1 MKFIPIFLILLFLF
15 ISYGTANSQTVS
27 ILLPKN
33 ISDDK
38 EIEWVSRTFGRALL
52 LEVKKEGKFK
62 SDIIEDTKNFPDTD
76 FIVISSFKKS
86 KDGKRIIFYLN
97 ILSKEGNNL
106 LKGGKYS
113 LVESFS
119 FAFLPELTYEMK
131 TYISRLVRLYLAA
144 SIRPDSK
151 FNPIKYN
158 FKQEVIS
165 KITEILPQAKEKI
178 NQDELIFSPEEVDKW
193 FKIGV
198 QNISQ
203 GKIHEGI
210 SYILR
215 FVSKKGPDFITENEF
230 MQDENVSKAMEIIK
244 IALPGT
250 SKNRDESMR
259 IFIASQFYRDFSEN
273 EISRLSLSLEKDMFM
288 WPAMKRLGEI
298 WVARGNYRESL
309 QFLRDYISAAN
320 ESFDFILSFSKVISL
335 VDELARG
342 F

>member
-1 MKFIPIFLILLFLF
+1 
-15 ISYGTANSQTVS
+15 
-27 ILLPKN
+27 
-33 ISDDK
+33 
-38 EIEWVSRTFGRALL
+38 
-52 LEVKKEGKFK
+52 
-62 SDIIEDTKNFPDTD
+62 
-76 FIVISSFKKS
+76 
-86 KDGKRIIFYLN
+86 
-97 ILSKEGNNL
+97 
-106 LKGGKYS
+106 
-113 LVESFS
+113 
-119 FAFLPELTYEMK
+119 
-131 TYISRLVRLYLAA
+131 
-144 SIRPDSK
+144 
-151 FNPIKYN
+151 
-158 FKQEVIS
+158 
-165 KITEILPQAKEKI
+165 
-178 NQDELIFSPEEVDKW
+178 
-193 FKIGV
+193 
-198 QNISQ
+198 
-203 GKIHEGI
+203 
-210 SYILR
+210 LR

-298 WVARGNYRESL
+298 WVAKGNYRESL